1 MSYTRF
7 EVEQPGL
14 AERRSF
20 ALPVLGHV
28 ARVVIWSAVNAILLF
43 AEHLAELLAPF
54 VLLGGAIWW
63 AVPKALAAITLEGQ
77 ANDLLQMV
85 RSHVPH
91 DLYIDG
97 SYYSAG
103 TLIWDGIYL
112 VAVVA
117 ICRTLSTAITA
128 LLLDRR

>member
-1 MSYTRF
+1 MDAEPAVYEDRRPAF
-7 EVEQPGL
+7 LPG
-14 AERRSF
+14 
-20 ALPVLGHV
+20 LGHV
-28 ARVVIWSAVNAILLF
+28 ARVAVWSVVNVVLLF

-54 VLLGGAIWW
+54 LLIGGAVWW
-63 AVPKALAAITLEGQ
+63 AIPKGLAAITLEGQ
-77 ANDLLQMV
+77 PGDLLQMV

-117 ICRTLSTAITA
+117 ICRTLSTAITT